1 MLLLEA
7 RVMESM
13 EINLMRKAEVGV
25 LQNKSRTFILF
36 FIYIEVCDPMMYFSQ
51 FMNRRNSNSRQ
62 RQVVFKRDM

>member
-36 FIYIEVCDPMMYFSQ
+36 FIYIEVCDPMMYF
-51 FMNRRNSNSRQ
+51 
-62 RQVVFKRDM
+62 